1 MWGSKR
7 SVTQW
12 PDLRFTLHFREA
24 ERWRLHR
31 AGPFGRPPQSHVP
44 SPLRGNTLNMLS
56 RLVRPVSE
64 VPLQAAGVETL
75 LTRSFSTPPRPLAY
89 LDGYADPTSAV
100 QRGLTFLKLNRP
112 EARNAINTQMLD
124 ELAEAVE
131 TVREDGR
138 TRTLIL
144 QSTVPGTFCAGADLK
159 ERLNM
164 TSAAFHS
171 WHTKLGKTLRAIE
184 TLAFPVIAALD
195 GLALGGGLEVALC
208 ADLRVAGPGA
218 TKLGLPEVRHAIIPG
233 AGGTQR

>member
-1 MWGSKR
+1 
-7 SVTQW
+7 
-12 PDLRFTLHFREA
+12 
-24 ERWRLHR
+24 
-31 AGPFGRPPQSHVP
+31 
-44 SPLRGNTLNMLS
+44 
-56 RLVRPVSE
+56 
-64 VPLQAAGVETL
+64 
-75 LTRSFSTPPRPLAY
+75 
-89 LDGYADPTSAV
+89 V

-112 EARNAINTQMLD
+112 EARNAINTQMLN

-131 TVREDGR
+131 VVREDGR

-144 QSTVPGTFCAGADLK
+144 QSTVPGAFCAGADLK

-184 TLAFPVIAALD
+184 TLPFPVIAALD